1 MSSFVRIERGS
12 LYLEAELYLRYFR
25 GIGTAVLTGDSHT
38 LLLLPIRHTAAGGL
52 LMKIRN
58 ARGDRVMH
66 VSEALIAC
74 GLSSNF
80 SGLFPACWDPS
91 AAALRIN
98 LTGGN
103 NRP

>member
-1 MSSFVRIERGS
+1 
-12 LYLEAELYLRYFR
+12 
-25 GIGTAVLTGDSHT
+25 
-38 LLLLPIRHTAAGGL
+38 
-52 LMKIRN
+52 MKIRN